1 MELHDFQ
8 FFTLETLIIQSV
20 ILFIVL
26 WVLNKFLFKPYLAYI
41 DEWNKEQQKLKD
53 DYENIDSLLKKAE
66 ADKEDILKNAKI
78 KADEIIKDAE
88 NIAKQK
94 KSSILESA
102 ETEAKSILEAWN
114 IALEKEKLSMLNW
127 VKSNL
132 IDIVLKFNKTLF
144 SSNELNK
151 DFVEKQIALIK

>member
-41 DEWNKEQQKLKD
+41 DKWNKEQQKLKN
-53 DYENIDSLLKKAE
+53 DYKNIDKLFKQAEEEKEELLRVAKQKAE
-66 ADKEDILKNAKI
+66 Q
-78 KADEIIKDAE
+78 IIKDAE

-127 VKSNL
+127 VKSSLVDL
-132 IDIVLKFNKTLF
+132 ILKFNKTLF

>member
-8 FFTLETLIIQSV
+8 FFTLETLIIQSI

-41 DEWNKEQQKLKD
+41 DKWNKEQQKLKN

-102 ETEAKSILEAWN
+102 ETEAKFILEAWN

-132 IDIVLKFNKTLF
+132 IDIVLKFNKKIF
-144 SSNELNK
+144 SSSDLNK